1 MIILGIPAAP
11 WSRPRGGGDPLK
23 SQDLLPGF
31 SGIDA
36 RPLRFV
42 PGGFVPLRESC
53 ATRHLDWV
61 CKVRCSFIRRS
72 FPFLMSCLRSLSSLS
87 SPICHWHRRNS
98 LTSIMLQHGASF
110 ENNCSALRSL
120 FKRGAASRSSSKL
133 TRPLVEG
140 RTGLLPFVSLE
151 MSKAPEPC
159 AKRATSG
166 SGHAP

>member
-1 MIILGIPAAP
+1 MVCFILLQLQGARHYLDHSGN
-11 WSRPRGGGDPLK
+11 SRSAMVTASRWRRSLK

-42 PGGFVPLRESC
+42 SGGFVPLRESC

-140 RTGLLPFVSLE
+140 RTGFT
-151 MSKAPEPC
+151 AIC
-159 AKRATSG
+159 
-166 SGHAP
+166 